1 MFNSSSLAPYY
12 LRVYAFLAL
21 VALGVTLLG
30 GALVLGLNAV
40 RHQAFLEDT
49 PEPLMRWLS
58 NHPVAVRQLAAS
70 DTGAR
75 LRLLPMDA
83 VSLNDVAEERL
94 AHGQVLAR
102 DRGDGI
108 YLYRLMNA
116 QGILEIRVENFYR
129 QIAEL
134 VTRTLRFADR
144 HGFSRDNPD
153 ALTAFGARLGVL
165 ARPLESTDALPGDNV
180 LRQVVEQDLAYYQP
194 GRRAA
199 ARTFSRMTDG
209 TLIEVRH
216 PTPFQFWAWPMILLA
231 GILVAL
237 SLGVVVYYLLAQL
250 HDRLRS
256 IEGAVSRI
264 ARGELDARV
273 GSGDLSIAG
282 RLGDAFNRMADHI
295 QRLVGVQ
302 REMIHGVS
310 HELRT
315 PVARIRFGVQMI
327 EDCDDPDMLR
337 SQLSAIDSD
346 IQELD
351 ELIDEILTYARL
363 EQGGPIMAVQ
373 RTDIVEIVEQV
384 IREQQSTRPDLS
396 INATI
401 PDAAREKPWAEA
413 EPRYIHRAIQNLV
426 GNATRYASTRVLVEC
441 YFDDQTMRIDVQDD
455 GAGIPEE
462 DWDKV
467 FTAFARLDDSR
478 TRKSGGYGL
487 GLSIVRRILYWHG
500 GQAFVG
506 RSEELGGACFTLV
519 WPRHQATGNAEED
532 IQ

>member
-144 HGFSRDNPD
+144 HGFSPVIIRMP
-153 ALTAFGARLGVL
+153 LTAFGARLGVL

-216 PTPFQFWAWPMILLA
+216 PTPFQFCWAWPMILLA

-315 PVARIRFGVQMI
+315 PWRGSV
-327 EDCDDPDMLR
+327 
-337 SQLSAIDSD
+337 
-346 IQELD
+346 
-351 ELIDEILTYARL
+351 
-363 EQGGPIMAVQ
+363 
-373 RTDIVEIVEQV
+373 
-384 IREQQSTRPDLS
+384 
-396 INATI
+396 
-401 PDAAREKPWAEA
+401 
-413 EPRYIHRAIQNLV
+413 
-426 GNATRYASTRVLVEC
+426 
-441 YFDDQTMRIDVQDD
+441 
-455 GAGIPEE
+455 
-462 DWDKV
+462 
-467 FTAFARLDDSR
+467 
-478 TRKSGGYGL
+478 SGC
-487 GLSIVRRILYWHG
+487 R
-500 GQAFVG
+500 
-506 RSEELGGACFTLV
+506 
-519 WPRHQATGNAEED
+519 
-532 IQ
+532 